1 MIALSGCVLACNCI
15 FNSLLY
21 AFLLMILLHNVEYVD
36 FSDCEITRE
45 EKCLCQGCDASVL
58 LNTTSGEQPEKA
70 ASPNLTLRGFD
81 FIDRVKS
88 LVKAE
93 CPGIVSCA
101 DILTLVARDSVVAIV
116 CNSNTKNPS
125 LDLILLIVKNT
136 SKFSFQC

>member
-1 MIALSGCVLACNCI
+1 MQPLSDCISTIALSGCVLACNCV

-21 AFLLMILLHNVEYVD
+21 AFLLVILLNNVEHVD

-70 ASPNLTLRGFD
+70 AGPNPTLRGFD

-88 LVKAE
+88 LVEAE
-93 CPGIVSCA
+93 CPGIVSSA
-101 DILTLVARDSVVAIV
+101 DVLTFCDSVVTIV
-116 CNSNTKNPS
+116 CNSNQKKT
-125 LDLILLIVKNT
+125 LHQIYYL
-136 SKFSFQC
+136 